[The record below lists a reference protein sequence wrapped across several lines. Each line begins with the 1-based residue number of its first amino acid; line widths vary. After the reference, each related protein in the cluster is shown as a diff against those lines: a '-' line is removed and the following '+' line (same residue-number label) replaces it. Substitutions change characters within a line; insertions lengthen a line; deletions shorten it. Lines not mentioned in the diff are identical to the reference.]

1 MGTSGIYRMIDVAT
15 LGVLVL
21 ALVGTLF
28 DRVRVRVRVPASGRP
43 RLPVAITG
51 SLSLLGFL
59 MTMASPAG
67 ATGKRIGTPLPG
79 SRRAPDAPW
88 TETGGFPSPRPPV
101 EARDTG
107 PVIETPDSRP
117 PWTVKP
123 TIHPAI
129 HSGTPRSARITPLF
143 PRHVSGSQSL
153 EKDDRRVERDSADA
167 EREESMRRH
176 PAGKDLRS
184 DRLPRLHRV
193 RHGESLWSI
202 AESALG
208 TTEPVRIARYWHK
221 VHHANRE
228 VIGSDPN
235 ILFPGQQ
242 LTLPAESA

>member
-1 MGTSGIYRMIDVAT
+1 MGTSGMYRVIDVAT
-15 LGVLVL
+15 LGILLFAL
-21 ALVGTLF
+21 AGALF
-28 DRVRVRVRVPASGRP
+28 DRVRVRVRVPSSGRP
-43 RLPVAITG
+43 RLPVAFTG

-107 PVIETPDSRP
+107 PTLETGEAKP
-117 PWTVKP
+117 PWTARA
-123 TIHPAI
+123 TMHPAI
-129 HSGTPRSARITPLF
+129 HSGMPRSARITPLF
-143 PRHVSGSQSL
+143 PRHATGARSL
-153 EKDDRRVERDSADA
+153 GKDDRRVEREAADK

-176 PAGKDLRS
+176 PSGKDLRN

-221 VHHANRE
+221 VHSVNRE

-242 LTLPAESA
+242 LTLPTESA